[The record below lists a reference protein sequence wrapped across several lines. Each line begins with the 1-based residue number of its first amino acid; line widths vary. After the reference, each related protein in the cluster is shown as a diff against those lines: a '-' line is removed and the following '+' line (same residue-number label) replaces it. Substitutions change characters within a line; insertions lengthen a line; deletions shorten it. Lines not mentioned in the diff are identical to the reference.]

1 MDDRKLVFEDFAD
14 KVGQI
19 FTITFDD
26 APGIAITLT
35 EAELLKTGQLPPSG
49 RPSFSLIFVGD
60 TPQMLPQRIYRVE
73 QEALGQIELFM
84 VPVGKKPE
92 GFEYQALFN

>member
-1 MDDRKLVFEDFAD
+1 MSDRQLVFEDFAD

-19 FTITFDD
+19 FTVTFDD
-26 APGIAITLT
+26 APCVAMALVA
-35 EAELLKTGQLPPSG
+35 AEPLKAQQPPPAG
-49 RPSFSLIFVGD
+49 RPPFSLIFVAD
-60 TPQMLPQRIYRVE
+60 TAQMLPQRLYRVE
-73 QEALGQIELFM
+73 QEALGQVTLFL